1 MAVSISTTHAT
12 MRTAASDANAAVD
25 RWSAA
30 YSAIDPETI
39 AKLDAQGLFPVGECG
54 AVAAAFTKKQFEDYG
69 RMIKAAEIK

>member
-1 MAVSISTTHAT
+1 MAMSISTTHAT

-39 AKLDAQGLFPVGECG
+39 AKNYCPDAILLKTVSR
-54 AVAAAFTKKQFEDYG
+54 AAIG
-69 RMIKAAEIK
+69 G

>member
-25 RWSAA
+25 RWSA

-39 AKLDAQGLFPVGECG
+39 PKNYCPDAVLLKLSVGP
-54 AVAAAFTKKQFEDYG
+54 ANTRFWQSSY
-69 RMIKAAEIK
+69 

>member
-30 YSAIDPETI
+30 YSANDPETI
-39 AKLDAQGLFPVGECG
+39 AKNYCRDAILLKTVSRAGEQEVL
-54 AVAAAFTKKQFEDYG
+54 A
-69 RMIKAAEIK
+69 IKLLILLNYSK